1 MFEDSLQV
9 QVGLLKVEFG
19 LLTVLSL
26 AVDLVYV
33 VDMILQFFTSY
44 PRRTARGVEWEVR
57 LPRIT
62 IHYLK
67 TWFILDFVTLI
78 PFDIIGQVRGAI
90 SSEQRHAVRAGLC

>member
-1 MFEDSLQV
+1 M
-9 QVGLLKVEFG
+9 EFG

-33 VDMILQFFTSY
+33 IDMVLQFFTSY
-44 PRRTARGVEWEVR
+44 PRRRGREVEWEVR

-78 PFDIIGQVRGAI
+78 PFDIIGQAGVQFGRVRLSNA
-90 SSEQRHAVRAGLC
+90 AGSGWIVPK